1 MLIEEDKQEIK
12 QIIANELSQIIK
24 IDRFVIS
31 KNVQVLNARNFQFGR
46 TNGTKLGTKGYV
58 DAANPG
64 QKIGLWGTTPIT
76 QPSAIADPTG
86 GVTTDAE
93 ARTAIDAILDALQA
107 IGIIQT

>member
-46 TNGTKLGTKGYV
+46 TNGTKLGTEGG
-58 DAANPG
+58 ATG